1 MLNINELENRWKIYK
16 IKSYI
21 PHVTILVSLLI
32 IVTVILFVLNTND
45 KKALLQDEIKKVI
58 LQKQEIP
65 KPVTKPIIKDK
76 IKNTTKN
83 NETIEP
89 IKLVASVKKVK
100 IKPVQYKKEKTHVI
114 TTKKNIRTKVLIS
127 PSLDFMKNMQNNTL
141 GYYAQDS
148 DQERIEKTLK
158 RASSNQFEKIKQK
171 ETIKIIEKST
181 STKDT
186 RKSISIKRQNNYE
199 DINHVIKRFQKNNNP
214 ALSLFVAKKYYEL
227 GKYKK
232 SYNYAL
238 ITNNINNEIEASW
251 IIFAKSLIKLKKKE
265 QAKKVLQKYIDR
277 SFSNRA
283 KILLDDIK
291 TGEFK

>member
-45 KKALLQDEIKKVI
+45 KKAPLQKEIKKVI
-58 LQKQEIP
+58 VQKQETP
-65 KPVTKPIIKDK
+65 KPIIKKK
-76 IKNTTKN
+76 IKNTIKN
-83 NETIEP
+83 DEAIKP
-89 IKLVASVKKVK
+89 IKLVASEKKVK
-100 IKPVQYKKEKTHVI
+100 IKPVQHKEEKTQII
-114 TTKKNIRTKVLIS
+114 TTKKNIKTKVLIS

-148 DQERIEKTLK
+148 DQERRKKAPK
-158 RASSNQFEKIKQK
+158 RVSSNQLKEIKQEQK
-171 ETIKIIEKST
+171 KTINIIKKST
-181 STKDT
+181 SSNGT
-186 RKSISIKRQNNYE
+186 RKSISINRQNNYE

-214 ALSLFVAKKYYEL
+214 ALSLFVARKYYEL

-283 KILLDDIK
+283 KILLDDIN